1 VLRSLLRFL
10 PRLLGP
16 TRFDADQDPFLS
28 DEVGI
33 FD

>member
-1 VLRSLLRFL
+1 VLRSLLRLL

-16 TRFDADQDPFLS
+16 TRFDVDDDPFL
-28 DEVGI
+28 DDTGI

>member
-1 VLRSLLRFL
+1 VLRSLLRIL

-16 TRFDADQDPFLS
+16 TRFDADLDPFLS
-28 DEVGI
+28 DDTGI